1 MFTSEMSMQSPPQQT
16 SLASATCKQQYSGP
30 GTG

>member
-1 MFTSEMSMQSPPQQT
+1 MSMQSPPQQT